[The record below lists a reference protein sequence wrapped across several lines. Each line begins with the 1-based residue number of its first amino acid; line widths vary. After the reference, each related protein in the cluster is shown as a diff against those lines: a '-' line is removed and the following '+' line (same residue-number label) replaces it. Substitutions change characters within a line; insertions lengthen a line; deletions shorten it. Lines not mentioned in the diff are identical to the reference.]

1 MAKKAEGSYRF
12 TITSDKGNTK
22 SWTVDM
28 KSSPPYVGT
37 EHTDK
42 VDVELIL
49 KDADFI
55 QISAGKLK
63 PDQAFM
69 QGKMKI
75 KGNIMKAMKLK
86 TILDPSQ
93 LKAKL

>member
-1 MAKKAEGSYRF
+1 MKK
-12 TITSDKGNTK
+12 
-22 SWTVDM
+22 
-28 KSSPPYVGT
+28 SPPYIGT
-37 EHTDK
+37 ESTDK

-49 KDADFI
+49 KDSDFI

-75 KGNIMKAMKLK
+75 KGLPP
-86 TILDPSQ
+86 L
-93 LKAKL
+93 

>member
-1 MAKKAEGSYRF
+1 MKK
-12 TITSDKGNTK
+12 N
-22 SWTVDM
+22 
-28 KSSPPYVGT
+28 PPYIGI
-37 EHTDK
+37 ESSDK

-49 KDADFI
+49 KDSDFM

-63 PDQAFM
+63 ADQAFM
-69 QGKMKI
+69 QGKMKV

-93 LKAKL
+93 LKARL